1 LGKLP
6 CFGTIGTKLTSS
18 ERIRGIVVRRSTVI
32 IALRYKV
39 LAYRLGGQDNSSSS
53 RDAKGKSKATQ
64 GFYLDKIGEWET
76 AENEN
81 GESSSV
87 STSASVANG
96 GWLTRRSGRSRNFP
110 RINIASHARSSS
122 RTCSAGL
129 LISMSTTGYRL
140 DKPQST
146 SIPIT
151 YHSRSY
157 TPFVY
162 SGLYCEWISCAY
174 DIRKGYATSSLGYE

>member
-1 LGKLP
+1 M
-6 CFGTIGTKLTSS
+6 
-18 ERIRGIVVRRSTVI
+18 VRRSTVI

-39 LAYRLGGQDNSSSS
+39 LAYRLGGQDDSSSS

-87 STSASVANG
+87 PTSASVANG
-96 GWLTRRSGRSRNFP
+96 GWLTRRSGRSRNLP

-122 RTCSAGL
+122 RTCSASL
-129 LISMSTTGYRL
+129 LISLSTTGCRL
-140 DKPQST
+140 NEPQST
-146 SIPIT
+146 AIPIT
-151 YHSRSY
+151 HHSRSH
-157 TPFVY
+157 TPFIH
-162 SGLYCEWISCAY
+162 SGLYRKRLPCAY
-174 DIRKGYATSSLGYE
+174 DIRKRYTTSNLGYE